1 MAEGS
6 FGRLPKW
13 AQDKII
19 NLQRELADKDKTIAT
34 LSGETPLDAA
44 YVLVGKDVSNDDMP
58 FPRGTNVQFV
68 LTPMTQQMHRPETV
82 DASVLTDSKGFRY
95 LRLLGDRPIAITP
108 VGGNAIE
115 IRLQ

>member
-13 AQDKII
+13 AQEKIV
-19 NLQRELADKDKTIAT
+19 NMQRGLDDKDKTIAT
-34 LSGETPLDAA
+34 LRGETPLDAA

-68 LTPMTQQMHRPETV
+68 LTPRTNQMHRPETV
-82 DASVLTDSKGFRY
+82 DASVLTDSNGLRY
-95 LRLLGDRPIAITP
+95 LRLVGDGPIAITP

>member
-13 AQDKII
+13 AQEKIV
-19 NLQRELADKDKTIAT
+19 NMQRGLDDKDRTIAALT
-34 LSGETPLDAA
+34 GKTPVDAA
-44 YVLVGKDVSNDDMP
+44 YVLVGRDTENEDMP

-68 LTPMTQQMHRPETV
+68 LTPQTHQMHRPETV
-82 DASVLTDSKGFRY
+82 DASVLTDRQGYRY
-95 LRLLGDRPIAITP
+95 LRLLGDRPISITP

>member
-13 AQDKII
+13 AQEKII
-19 NLQRELADKDKTIAT
+19 NLQRELNDKDKTIAALT
-34 LSGETPLDAA
+34 GETPMDAA
-44 YVLVGKDVSNDDMP
+44 YVLVGKDTSNEDMP

-68 LTPMTQQMHRPETV
+68 LTPMTHQMRRPETV
-82 DASVLTDSKGFRY
+82 DASVLTDRNGFRY
-95 LRLLGDRPIAITP
+95 LRLLGDRPISISP
-108 VGGNAIE
+108 VSSNGIE